1 MRQDRLSSFGRPSN
15 KRLDTATPGRTC
27 AEDKCETVLSRYNKT
42 ERCGVH
48 EPTHLVATTHR
59 FKEKRSA

>member
-1 MRQDRLSSFGRPSN
+1 MSPDRLVSFGRPSN
-15 KRLDTATPGRTC
+15 KRLDTAAAGRTC

-48 EPTHLVATTHR
+48 EPTHVVSTAR
-59 FKEKRSA
+59 QFK

>member
-1 MRQDRLSSFGRPSN
+1 MRQDRLTSYGRPSN
-15 KRLDTATPGRTC
+15 KRLDTAKAGRTC

-48 EPTHLVATTHR
+48 ETTYVVGTGHPIT
-59 FKEKRSA
+59 